1 MSNDNETIEITFKNI
16 KLLQWTP
23 KMDNKN
29 DNTDRKPTFKKWKWQ
44 KWTMKNTQ
52 KWGIW
57 KDDTKNEQ
65 ENGNKTKNWSEMK
78 TKKRELTQ
86 TMNEEWQC
94 E

>member
-1 MSNDNETIEITFKNI
+1 
-16 KLLQWTP
+16 
-23 KMDNKN
+23 
-29 DNTDRKPTFKKWKWQ
+29 
-44 KWTMKNTQ
+44 MKNTQ

-65 ENGNKTKNWSEMK
+65 ENGNKTKNESEIK